1 MQYAVAVGNP
11 PFKKNL
17 HLKIISSIIPLID
30 NGVSCFIHPARW
42 FEDPLEGY
50 KKNSDK
56 IRFRGIFD
64 RLEEVKVIDK
74 KTVNKQFGIAF
85 NGEFMISKLKATP
98 TGKDIKV
105 YSEMA
110 RKCIDAIVEY
120 SKDSNLGMHI
130 EKNKI
135 NGWRVQVKAI
145 TPLDPHIDSNTEY
158 SRKCQC
164 NVFAMNT
171 VNVFYDGYD
180 GDTEWMKTRRQTQ
193 GKKESG
199 APFPESIKFK
209 TRKEAVNFEES
220 CNTNFYNNILYLL
233 KLDMHTPLNFLPWM
247 GDYNHPWTDA
257 DYCRFFGKLGL
268 DRECQ
273 RWMCRD
279 VYDYREKDFINY
291 AAITN

>member
-17 HLKIISSIIPLID
+17 HLKIINSIIPHID
-30 NGVSCFIHPARW
+30 NGESCFIHPARW
-42 FEDPLEGY
+42 FEDPLAGY
-50 KKNSDK
+50 KKNADK
-56 IRFRGIFD
+56 TKFKGIVD

-74 KTVNKQFGIAF
+74 KTVNKRFGITF
-85 NGEFMISKLKATP
+85 NGEFMISKVKAMP

-105 YSEMA
+105 YSDIA
-110 RKCIDAIVEY
+110 RKCVDAIVAY
-120 SKDSNLGMHI
+120 SKNNNLGMHV
-130 EKNKI
+130 EKNRI
-135 NGWRVQVKAI
+135 DGWRVQVKAI
-145 TPLDPHIDSNTEY
+145 TPLDPHIDSTTEY

-164 NVFAMNT
+164 NVFAMNA
-171 VNVFYDGYD
+171 VNVFYNGYD
-180 GDTEWMKTRRQTQ
+180 GATEWMKTRRQTQ

-209 TRKEAVNFEES
+209 TKKEAVNFEKS

-233 KLDMHTPLNFLPWM
+233 KLDMHTPMNFLPWM
-247 GDYNHPWTDA
+247 GDYSHPWTDS
-257 DYCRFFGKLGL
+257 DYCQFFGKLGM
-268 DRECQ
+268 DRACQ
-273 RWMCRD
+273 RWMCRN